1 MNPNVAAL
9 NARSIR
15 ALIKTSSNRS
25 SYLDRYMKWTDH
37 GRRYALDRA
46 DVADVTRYARNIAS
60 LLAGLDRDALLNH
73 AAFYSVAHAIAREHA
88 RRYRVT
94 LRTAS
99 CVIAAVS
106 PNMAWQANIKAAR
119 AVHETHANRKPYD
132 TPQALARKASQGLG
146 APAGYAPYVQA
157 FNVLKHGPQALTGP
171 KRVPFADNI
180 TTAGRS
186 LAVTVDGHAYV
197 LAALALN
204 AGRHGISA
212 AKVTDKER
220 DKVAT
225 AHAAVAALLN
235 LWPAQVQAAA
245 WTLHRAKD
253 IARP

>member
-1 MNPNVAAL
+1 MTPNLAAL

-15 ALIKTSSNRS
+15 AAIKASGNRS
-25 SYLDRYMKWTDH
+25 TYLDRYMQWTDH

-46 DVADVTRYARNIAS
+46 DVADVTRYARNIAG
-60 LLAGLDRDALLNH
+60 LLAGLDRDTLLNH

-88 RRYRVT
+88 QRYGVSIKQAAYV
-94 LRTAS
+94 L
-99 CVIAAVS
+99 AAVS
-106 PNMAWQANIKAAR
+106 PSMEWTRNIAAAR
-119 AVHETHANRKPYD
+119 AVHETHANRQPHD
-132 TPQALARKASQGLG
+132 TPQALARKAAQGIG
-146 APAGYAPYVQA
+146 APAGYAPYAQA
-157 FNVLKHGPQALTGP
+157 LNVLKHGPQALTGP
-171 KRVPFADNI
+171 KRVPFGENI
-180 TTAGRS
+180 ATAGKS

-197 LAALALN
+197 LCALKLDQ
-204 AGRHGISA
+204 GRHGIGA

-245 WTLHRAKD
+245 WTLHRAKG

>member
-1 MNPNVAAL
+1 MQPNLAAL

-15 ALIKTSSNRS
+15 AALKASHNRS
-25 SYLDRYMKWTDH
+25 TYLDRYMQWNEH
-37 GRRYALDRA
+37 GRRYALSRA
-46 DVADVTRYARNIAS
+46 DVADVTRYARNIA
-60 LLAGLDRDALLNH
+60 ALLGNIDRAAIIDH

-88 RRYRVT
+88 DRYGVSVRVAAYV
-94 LRTAS
+94 L
-99 CVIAAVS
+99 AAVS
-106 PNMAWQANIKAAR
+106 PSMEWTRNIKAAR
-119 AVHETHANRKPYD
+119 AVHEAHAGRRPHD
-132 TPQALARKASQGLG
+132 TPQALARTAAQGIG

-157 FNVLKHGPQALTGP
+157 FNVLRHGLDALTGP
-171 KRVPFADNI
+171 KRVPFGDNI
-180 TTAGRS
+180 ATAGKS

-197 LAALALN
+197 LCALSLDH
-204 AGRHGISA
+204 GRRGISA